1 MKRLLLLAAVFL
13 AVWTAPASAQ
23 SFYGYATVNA
33 NLRAGPD
40 AGYPRVATVPAGAR
54 LQIFGCLDGWYW
66 CDVAWGPERGWISAG
81 LIASDFGGGRVIVY
95 DNGPRLGLPFVTFSL
110 GLYWDNY
117 YRSRYW
123 YRQRSRWDHYRP
135 PPYHGR
141 PPGYRPPHHN
151 PPPPSHRPP
160 STRPP
165 SHGRPP
171 SNGKPPSHGRPP
183 SGKPPPSTG
192 RPPSGKPPPST
203 GRPPPQTKPPST
215 RPPSGKPVPKDNGKP
230 SSRDGDKP

>member
-13 AVWTAPASAQ
+13 AVSTAPASAQ

-110 GLYWDNY
+110 GLYWDDY

-141 PPGYRPPHHN
+141 PPGYRPPHHT
-151 PPPPSHRPP
+151 PPPSHRPP

-203 GRPPPQTKPPST
+203 VRPPPQTKPPST
-215 RPPSGKPVPKDNGKP
+215 RPPPGKPVPKDNGKP